1 MRRTS
6 LNDAGRHDD
15 LFPSVGAGAPLRKKG
30 DFFHYRQ
37 VLWMSLSDIRRTF
50 ISRFYPD
57 GKLFFEKKT
66 ARSKICGSYPRA
78 GRPPR
83 TEPCP
88 AQAGADKDRTPCRHV
103 RHFVR
108 FRPCPHF
115 FRSSFSAAPSQ
126 RSSAASAFAPAA
138 SSTYMAT
145 AASAA
150 ARMPMSSVKPSTGM
164 MSGTTSAGRIR

>member
-1 MRRTS
+1 MCGAHS

-15 LFPSVGAGAPLRKKG
+15 LFPSVGAGAPLRKEG

-50 ISRFYPD
+50 ISRFSSD
-57 GKLFFEKKT
+57 GKLFFRGKNRAFQSLRIASG
-66 ARSKICGSYPRA
+66 ARTPRK
-78 GRPPR
+78 R
-83 TEPCP
+83 EPCRDPAWRGQAPDAAGP
-88 AQAGADKDRTPCRHV
+88 AQLVQSPY
-103 RHFVR
+103 
-108 FRPCPHF
+108 F

-126 RSSAASAFAPAA
+126 RSSAASAFALAA

>member
-1 MRRTS
+1 MTTCSRLSVQVRLSGRKATFSITGKCCGCPYRTYE
-6 LNDAGRHDD
+6 GRSYPV
-15 LFPSVGAGAPLRKKG
+15 FIPMASFFSRKKPRVPKSADRIRG
-30 DFFHYRQ
+30 PDALRGRNRARLRQ
-37 VLWMSLSDIRRTF
+37 
-50 ISRFYPD
+50 
-57 GKLFFEKKT
+57 
-66 ARSKICGSYPRA
+66 
-78 GRPPR
+78 
-83 TEPCP
+83 
-88 AQAGADKDRTPCRHV
+88 GADKDRTPCRHV